1 MAKDKL
7 VDGFDYDVSKEINF
21 CESCAEGKHHQN
33 SFPTDGGR
41 RSDEPL
47 GLVHSDVC
55 GKLDTPSLSGGKYF
69 LTFIDDKTR
78 YVWVYVL
85 KRKDQVFERF
95 LEWKA
100 FAEKS
105 TGRKL
110 KVLRTDNG
118 GEYTSA
124 QFKTYLK
131 REGVRHEV
139 TVPKTPQQNGVAER
153 MNRTLIEGVRSMLA
167 FARMPNKFWGEALS
181 TAVYLRNSSPT
192 RAVREMTP
200 FEAWMGHKPNVAHFR
215 MFGCAAY
222 AHVAKDERRKLDSK
236 TRKCILLGYGTE
248 TKGYR
253 LYDPK
258 QERVFHSRDVMFN
271 EEKCS
276 IEEESNGQDKRC
288 VNIDSL
294 CDNESVAEGE
304 VESLNPDTEEETEL
318 LLRRS
323 QRERQ
328 PPIYYGMQANI
339 ASGLSSE
346 PKTVRE
352 ARASPDKTKWMNAM
366 EKEIES
372 LQLNNVWDL
381 VEMPRGRK
389 PVGSKWVFKLK
400 VGADGLV
407 YQHKARLVAQGFSQ
421 KYGCDYEETF
431 SPVAR
436 FESLRALIAIAVQ
449 NNLKLHQM
457 DVTTAFLNG
466 KLDEE
471 VYMEQPEGFVV
482 KNKEDLVCKL
492 KRSIYGLKQSPRCWN
507 STLNCHLKEMGFVQ
521 LTADPCLYTSSKK
534 KMFHIAVYVDDI
546 VLACKSIERIAE
558 VKKALAKQ
566 FEVKDLGELHYFLGI
581 KVVQD
586 QKSGEVWIGQPAYA
600 KNIVQ
605 HFGMEHAK
613 AVATPVDPSVKL
625 EKAKEDSEIFDQGR
639 YQSAVGSLLYLSIGT
654 RPDITYAVS
663 NLARYCARP
672 TKEHWLAIKRIIRYL
687 IGTLDCGLFY
697 CKDGSKKCIGF
708 SDADWG
714 GDINDRK
721 STSGYLFQ
729 ISGAAVS
736 WRSKKQTCVALS
748 TAEAEYMALASAAQ
762 EAIWLRQLTADLNSR
777 QPGATIIF
785 EDNQSAIS
793 MAKNPQFHGRTK
805 HIGIKYHFIREQVN
819 SGTVELR
826 YCCTGEMVADM
837 LTKGIYRNQFVKLR
851 CMAGIKRLSE
861 CSVCKC

>member
-1 MAKDKL
+1 
-7 VDGFDYDVSKEINF
+7 
-21 CESCAEGKHHQN
+21 
-33 SFPTDGGR
+33 
-41 RSDEPL
+41 
-47 GLVHSDVC
+47 
-55 GKLDTPSLSGGKYF
+55 
-69 LTFIDDKTR
+69 
-78 YVWVYVL
+78 
-85 KRKDQVFERF
+85 
-95 LEWKA
+95 
-100 FAEKS
+100 
-105 TGRKL
+105 
-110 KVLRTDNG
+110 
-118 GEYTSA
+118 
-124 QFKTYLK
+124 
-131 REGVRHEV
+131 
-139 TVPKTPQQNGVAER
+139 
-153 MNRTLIEGVRSMLA
+153 
-167 FARMPNKFWGEALS
+167 
-181 TAVYLRNSSPT
+181 
-192 RAVREMTP
+192 
-200 FEAWMGHKPNVAHFR
+200 
-215 MFGCAAY
+215 
-222 AHVAKDERRKLDSK
+222 
-236 TRKCILLGYGTE
+236 
-248 TKGYR
+248 
-253 LYDPK
+253 
-258 QERVFHSRDVMFN
+258 
-271 EEKCS
+271 
-276 IEEESNGQDKRC
+276 
-288 VNIDSL
+288 
-294 CDNESVAEGE
+294 
-304 VESLNPDTEEETEL
+304 
-318 LLRRS
+318 
-323 QRERQ
+323 
-328 PPIYYGMQANI
+328 
-339 ASGLSSE
+339 
-346 PKTVRE
+346 
-352 ARASPDKTKWMNAM
+352 
-366 EKEIES
+366 
-372 LQLNNVWDL
+372 
-381 VEMPRGRK
+381 
-389 PVGSKWVFKLK
+389 
-400 VGADGLV
+400 
-407 YQHKARLVAQGFSQ
+407 
-421 KYGCDYEETF
+421 
-431 SPVAR
+431 
-436 FESLRALIAIAVQ
+436 
-449 NNLKLHQM
+449 M

-471 VYMEQPEGFVV
+471 VYMEQPEDFVV

-521 LTADPCLYTSSKK
+521 STADPCLYTSSKK
-534 KMFHIAVYVDDI
+534 EMFHIAVYVDDI

-566 FEVKDLGELHYFLGI
+566 FEVKDLGELHYFLGM

-639 YQSAVGSLLYLSIGT
+639 YQSAVGSLLYLSIRT

-687 IGTLDCGLFY
+687 IGTLDCGFFY

-837 LTKGIYRNQFVKLR
+837 LTKGIY
-851 CMAGIKRLSE
+851 
-861 CSVCKC
+861 